1 MKRLPISLLA
11 AALSVAGLHA
21 QIPESLIP
29 ELSTSTT
36 TSVNYDM
43 DDISS
48 FTLSSMDADWR
59 NPGNGFS
66 GQISYDVVAEHFM
79 GLNIAYQFAPW
90 IKVKAGVMKMQ
101 YIHELAYSPRTLEC
115 SGYSLGTSYLGGYT
129 KDLCG
134 LNSRARDV
142 GVMLSGSL
150 LKRNDRYL
158 LSYTAGVFNGNAYSF
173 KDDNHSKNFAA
184 SLLYSPTKHLNI
196 SAGTMIGKYSVDDN
210 TLGDRNRYTIGVWY
224 DDGQYF
230 LKGENIYGKTGEMKS
245 NGTSLMLGTWF
256 NPNMAIAVRGD
267 HFYKDLDDTKNS
279 RINKVDVCFSHKLGK
294 VFRYRFQY
302 SHTFNADPAKDDV
315 NMLTLSISMKFS
327 TKDLK

>member
-21 QIPESLIP
+21 QIPEGLVP

-90 IKVKAGVMKMQ
+90 IKVKAGNMKMQ

-142 GVMLSGSL
+142 GVMLSGNL
-150 LKRNDRYL
+150 LKTGDRYL

-173 KDDNHSKNFAA
+173 EDDNHSKNFAA

-196 SAGTMIGKYSVDDN
+196 SAGTMIGKYSVDEN
-210 TLGDRNRYTIGVWY
+210 TLGDRDRYTVGVWY

-294 VFRYRFQY
+294 VFRYRLQY

-315 NMLTLSISMKFS
+315 NMLTLSVSMKFNS
-327 TKDLK
+327 KDLK

>member
-1 MKRLPISLLA
+1 MKQRLTTLLA
-11 AALSVAGLHA
+11 AALTTAGLHA
-21 QIPESLIP
+21 QIADAWIP

-79 GLNIAYQFAPW
+79 GLNIAYRFAPW
-90 IKVKAGVMKMQ
+90 LQVKAGNMKMQ

-115 SGYSLGTSYLGGYT
+115 AGYSLGTAYLGGYT
-129 KDLCG
+129 RDLCG

-150 LKRNDRYL
+150 LKHNDRYL

-173 KDDNHSKNFAA
+173 KDDNHSKNVAA
-184 SLLYSPTKHLNI
+184 SLLYAPTSHLNI
-196 SAGTMIGKYSVDDN
+196 SVGGMIGKYSVDEN
-210 TLGDRNRYTIGVWY
+210 TLGDRNRFTVGVWY
-224 DDGQYF
+224 DDGKYF
-230 LKGENIYGKTGEMKS
+230 LKGENIYGKTDEMES

-267 HFYKDLDDTKNS
+267 NFYKDLDKSSS
-279 RINKVDVCFSHKLGK
+279 RINKADICFSHKLGK
-294 VFRYRFQY
+294 VFRYRLQY
-302 SHTFNADPAKDDV
+302 SHTFYADKGVKDT
-315 NMLTLSISMKFS
+315 NMLTLSVSMKFNA
-327 TKDLK
+327 KDLK